1 MSSDPDDSGQEPP
14 PDEDFKEQESITAY
28 SVIKWLAII
37 FLGVPIGLIVV
48 ATFVFGI
55 CMLTMK

>member
-1 MSSDPDDSGQEPP
+1 MSTDPDDADQKPPVEEDVEPT
-14 PDEDFKEQESITAY
+14 EESTAY

-37 FLGVPIGLIVV
+37 FLGVPLGLIVV

-55 CMLTMK
+55 CMLTMN

>member
-1 MSSDPDDSGQEPP
+1 MSSDPDDTGQEPP
-14 PDEDFKEQESITAY
+14 PDEEFEEQESITAY

>member
-1 MSSDPDDSGQEPP
+1 MSPDPEDSGREPP
-14 PDEDFKEQESITAY
+14 PDEGFEEQETSTPYSI
-28 SVIKWLAII
+28 VKWLAII

-55 CMLTMK
+55 CMLTMN